1 MSDTQSALFGRPS
14 RAVSWAAS
22 IALIVAWAVVR
33 LWLFRY
39 TIFPLTYVIPM
50 LVCVWTRDRQMLRV
64 MAAAFAAIHSLK
76 LFVLGDAGLEA
87 HELWANYAATML
99 NIGVGAAVIEA
110 LIRLRDRVDA
120 SITQVLQQ
128 SDELRAQGEELAQQN
143 EELATQTEEL
153 TAQGEELANQNEELQ
168 TQSEEIAALND
179 TLEHRGTLLQAL
191 LDSARLVATEQ
202 SAMRHIADA
211 GVSLFAPASAVV
223 VFDGAEA
230 RVFGAVGSR
239 RPISLPAH
247 PEVDDEFVRLVIREN
262 RTACLNDAELRPDL
276 RLLALPGLPAPRAVL
291 ATPLR
296 RHGVAAGAIAVYFE
310 AARAWSD
317 EDFRVV
323 EWLGEQCGRM
333 LEMLRMQSELRASD
347 QRKSEFLATLSHELR
362 NPLAPITFA
371 LDLLEQNHEGR
382 PDAVRVLRRQ
392 VQQLSRLVDDL
403 LDATRLSSNKV
414 QIRRARLD
422 LRPVLQ
428 HAVDAVRPEIERAST
443 HHLTL
448 TLPDEPI
455 WADADAARIAQ
466 VVTNL
471 LNNAIRYTP
480 RDGRI
485 AVALGAA
492 GGSAAISVRDSGI
505 GLEATDLHR
514 VFDMFTQIHGPGSGG
529 LGIGLALVKGI
540 VELHGGSVEVRSE
553 GPGKGSEFLVTLP
566 LADRPAAPAPTE
578 TVRSNA
584 TTPPRRVLV
593 VDDNVDSAGMMG
605 TLLEFHGHSV
615 WVAGSAEAAL
625 DIARNVTPDV
635 ALLDIGLPGLSGY
648 DLARRM
654 RQDARTRTTRLIAL
668 TGWGQESDRS
678 LARDAGF
685 DVHLT
690 KPAELKDILAA
701 IGAGH

>member
-1 MSDTQSALFGRPS
+1 MSDAQAAFAKPS
-14 RAVSWAAS
+14 RALSWMAS
-22 IALIVAWAVVR
+22 IALIAAWAIIR

-39 TIFPLTYVIPM
+39 TVFPLTYVIPM
-50 LVCVWTRDRQMLRV
+50 LVCVWTRDRTMLRV
-64 MAAAFAAIHSLK
+64 MAVAFAAIHSFK
-76 LFVLGDAGLEA
+76 LFVLGDVTLAP
-87 HELWANYAATML
+87 HEVWANYAATML
-99 NIGVGAAVIEA
+99 NIGVGAIVIET

-120 SITQVLQQ
+120 SVAQVLQQ

-153 TAQGEELANQNEELQ
+153 TAQGEELANQNQELQ
-168 TQSEEIAALND
+168 SQAEQIAALND
-179 TLEHRGTLLQAL
+179 ALEHRGTLLQAL
-191 LDSARLVATEQ
+191 LDSARLAATEQ
-202 SAMRHIADA
+202 AAMRHIADA
-211 GVSLFAPASAVV
+211 GVSLFPPASAVV
-223 VFDGAEA
+223 VFDGADA
-230 RVFGAVGSR
+230 HVFGAVGSR
-239 RPISLPAH
+239 RPISLPSH
-247 PEVDDEFVRLVIREN
+247 PEVDDAFVRLVIREN
-262 RTACLNDAELRPDL
+262 RTACLNDAGLRPDL

-291 ATPLR
+291 VTPLR
-296 RHGVAAGAIAVYFE
+296 RHGVAAGAIAVYVDTP
-310 AARAWSD
+310 RAWSD
-317 EDFRVV
+317 DDFRVV

-333 LEMLRMQSELRASD
+333 LEMLRMQAELRASD

-371 LDLLEQNHEGR
+371 LDLLEQS
-382 PDAVRVLRRQ
+382 PDDRGGAVRVLRRQ

-414 QIRRARLD
+414 QIRRACVD
-422 LRPVLQ
+422 LRPVVQ
-428 HAVDAVRPEIERAST
+428 HAVEAIRPEVERAGT
-443 HHLTL
+443 HQLAL
-448 TLPDEPI
+448 TLPDEPV

-485 AVALGAA
+485 AVALRGA
-492 GGSAAISVRDSGI
+492 GGSAVISVRDSGI
-505 GLEATDLHR
+505 GIEAADRER
-514 VFDMFTQIHGPGSGG
+514 VFEMFTQIHGPGSGG

-540 VELHGGSVEVRSE
+540 VELHGGSVEVRSD

-566 LADRPAAPAPTE
+566 LADRPAATLPAE
-578 TVRSNA
+578 TARPAA
-584 TTPPRRVLV
+584 TTSPRRVLV

-605 TLLEFHGHSV
+605 SLLEFHGHSV

-625 DIARNVTPDV
+625 DIARTVTPDV

-654 RQDARTRTTRLIAL
+654 RQDARTCGTRLIAL
-668 TGWGQESDRS
+668 TGWGQESDRT